1 MEQTTFIMKTEWG
14 KMIAALPDESAGKI
28 IKAIYSYVESGSTNE
43 DDPVLGAIL
52 ALITSTIDD
61 NARKYEETRRKN
73 KENRSKGKQKN
84 TTVDDGQ
91 RPSTTVNDRQPLYD
105 DGRHDN
111 DNGFEYGF
119 DNGFESES
127 VDSSV
132 ESIKTISSKPSR
144 NKSSK
149 AAEPEADVPAIP
161 LNDGSEWRP
170 TISLYQEFEKAF
182 PGVDVPQQFQEM
194 RTWCLSNPTKKK
206 TKNGVSRFA
215 RSWLERQQNNQSWGR
230 ASPPQRSNADVLR
243 RIINGG

>member
-1 MEQTTFIMKTEWG
+1 MANKNTFIMRDEWG
-14 KMIAALPDESAGKI
+14 PLINALPPELAGRVI
-28 IKAIYSYVESGSTNE
+28 QAVFTYRMTGEHPETDPALKAILTMILGKLDE
-43 DDPVLGAIL
+43 DA
-52 ALITSTIDD
+52 A
-61 NARKYEETRRKN
+61 KYEETCKKN
-73 KENRSKGKQKN
+73 AENRAKRN
-84 TTVDDGQ
+84 DRT
-91 RPSTTVNDRQPLYD
+91 TTVNDRTTTVN
-105 DGRHDN
+105 DGSHDN
-111 DNGFEYGF
+111 EYDNGFEYGF
-119 DNGFESES
+119 DNGFESEN

-149 AAEPEADVPAIP
+149 ATEPEADVPAIP

-170 TISLYQEFEKAF
+170 AISLYQEFEKAF
-182 PGVDVPQQFQEM
+182 PGVDVHQQFQEM
-194 RTWCLSNPTKKK
+194 RAWCLSNPTKKK